1 MVNQGEIEGRLDADF
16 YLPDFLRLEKQVK
29 TKTSKTLND
38 YILSMA
44 GGATPLKENKEY
56 YTEDKENGIPFL
68 RVQNLSTDSTLI
80 LEDCKYI
87 TEAVHETMLKRS
99 QVSDQ
104 DLLVKITG
112 VGRMAIASVP
122 PEGFVGNTNQHMVV
136 IKTGSRKTSLQLAYW
151 LNTDIAEKLAT
162 RRAGGGTRPALD
174 YEALKS
180 IPVIDETHIV
190 ELMQDAHATK
200 QSKEAEATALRQS
213 IDAYVL
219 EQLGITLPTVE
230 KRLFFGVCS
239 SQVEGSRLDPNGYS
253 SFPQKLSKSLHEALY
268 PAKPLQKIIV
278 ESFSG
283 DWGEEPFKEEFAHL
297 EKIKVLRNTNFDN
310 KDNLDLSDVAIR
322 SFEKVKVLKKLLQ
335 QGDILVEKSGGSPTQ
350 PVGRVAHVDK
360 GEESYLFSNFLSVI
374 RLTPSVNTFYIFVF
388 LKVLYRT
395 GLTEYMQNQTTGI
408 KNLLWNDFVDI
419 QIPLPP
425 PPLQNAIAEEV
436 QARLTRAKQLE
447 SEAKLALASAK
458 ADVERLL
465 FGEASSSP

>member
-1 MVNQGEIEGRLDADF
+1 MVNQGEIEKRLDADF
-16 YLPDFLRLEKQVK
+16 YSINLSKIALK
-29 TKTSKTLND
+29 TKDLGELIEFSKETWNQKDLFEETFPYIEISEINIETGSLSEIKEIEIKNAPSRAKMLVRNNDILVSTTRPNRGAIAHLNSLNRVSVASTGFS
-38 YILSMA
+38 ILREVIDASI
-44 GGATPLKENKEY
+44 NKS
-56 YTEDKENGIPFL
+56 FL
-68 RVQNLSTDSTLI
+68 FHILRSDFCLSQ
-80 LEDCKYI
+80 
-87 TEAVHETMLKRS
+87 MLKHS
-99 QVSDQ
+99 SGGNYPA
-104 DLLVKITG
+104 IT
-112 VGRMAIASVP
+112 
-122 PEGFVGNTNQHMVV
+122 Q
-136 IKTGSRKTSLQLAYW
+136 
-151 LNTDIAEKLAT
+151 
-162 RRAGGGTRPALD
+162 
-174 YEALKS
+174 EALKKIQ
-180 IPVIDETHIV
+180 IPLPPMEVQAHIV
-190 ELMQDAHATK
+190 ELMQDAHTTK

-465 FGEASSSP
+465 FGEPSPSP